1 MRSPALLA
9 CAAYLALGCSFS
21 AFCQSDCA
29 EITACSGIVEV
40 LLEGT
45 EEYVPAEDGM
55 QLEAG
60 DTLRTSYS
68 GSCELSFNQA
78 NTNIVRLEETTSL
91 KLLFTGDEKLEMTQ
105 GEVFAS
111 ISELPSG
118 SAFEIRTPTAVSG
131 ARGTDWVT
139 TVSGEDTEIEAIDST
154 PYVRHYESAGV
165 ISRQEMPVPAGKK
178 TSVRQFQPPE
188 PPRQMAAHRMQKWQG
203 ARNVMRQNGQQA
215 LMRKP
220 GRPPFRREEFKEK
233 IQQER
238 PHYLKPRPA
247 AGATTQGN
255 AGTQGAPGAAA
266 QQDKKMPQPQDKK
279 PPQPPPKN
287 PPPARAGEGK
297 K

>member
-1 MRSPALLA
+1 MRA
-9 CAAYLALGCSFS
+9 CASLIITLVCILTARYSAL
-21 AFCQSDCA
+21 CQNSTA

-45 EEYVPAEDGM
+45 QEYVPAEEGM

-60 DTLRTSYS
+60 DTLHTSYS
-68 GSCELSFNQA
+68 GSCELSFNQT
-78 NTNIVRLEETTSL
+78 NTNILRLEENTSMT
-91 KLLFTGDEKLEMTQ
+91 LLFSGDEKLQMTQ
-105 GEVFAS
+105 GEIFAS

-154 PYVRHYESAGV
+154 PYVRHFESTGSV
-165 ISRQEMPVPAGKK
+165 SRQEMPVPAGKK
-178 TSVRQFQPPE
+178 TSVRKFQPPE

-203 ARNVMRQNGQQA
+203 ARNIMRQNGQQA

-220 GRPPFRREEFKEK
+220 GRPPFVREEFKQK
-233 IQQER
+233 MLQQR
-238 PHYLKPRPA
+238 PAYMKPRPA
-247 AGATTQGN
+247 TGGR
-255 AGTQGAPGAAA
+255 PGAAGA
-266 QQDKKMPQPQDKK
+266 AVQQDKQPQQSQNKK
-279 PPQPPPKN
+279 PPLPPLKN
-287 PPPARAGEGK
+287 PPPARDGGK